1 MSATTIREL
10 QTVILTDRV
19 LLPGH
24 FGSREWSVDDTLHSL
39 YLPQGSGE
47 VEQGVLIVTNRRE
60 HLQPLA
66 AVGTALAAWSAV
78 DQLDW
83 GLNSDAY
90 RQGAALTAGALTGDA
105 MRALKSAL
113 DNDRINPLVCS
124 KMMEKLEKKKYER
137 GSFSSDWEYAS
148 IFYAVLTTPGLM
160 GYADKLKEVLFG
172 ELELS
177 DATNR
182 KDLSRGREYQ
192 DRLCG
197 SGTPTGINY
206 PTHHRIELTE
216 MYLSKA
222 LPDLLEM
229 GRVGFSVNLSGPDS
243 VTSSRVDVTSKIQK
257 SGHEKINRPAAGE
270 PFAAICQG
278 LVTR

>member
-1 MSATTIREL
+1 MSATIIREL
-10 QTVILTDRV
+10 QTVIVTDRV

-24 FGSREWSVDDTLHSL
+24 FGSREWSVGDTLHTL

-47 VEQGVLIVTNRRE
+47 VEQGVLVVANRRE

-83 GLNSDAY
+83 GLNADAY
-90 RQGAALTAGALTGDA
+90 RQGAALTAGALGGDA

-113 DNDRINPLVCS
+113 DNARIDPLVCS
-124 KMMEKLEKKKYER
+124 KMMERLEKKKYER

-148 IFYAVLTTPGLM
+148 IFYAVLTSPGLV
-160 GYADKLKEVLFG
+160 GYAEKLKRAFFG

-192 DRLCG
+192 DRLFG
-197 SGTPTGINY
+197 SATPVGGNY

-216 MYLSKA
+216 MYLCAA
-222 LPDLLEM
+222 LPVLLEL
-229 GRVGFSVNLSGPDS
+229 GRAGFGVNLSEGVS
-243 VTSSRVDVTSKIQK
+243 VTSTRVDVTAKIQK
-257 SGHEKINRPAAGE
+257 SGNEKNIRPAAGT
-270 PFAAICQG
+270 PFATICQG